1 MTEHHTSQPARVFV
15 IGATLIA
22 EDPALSALTTEQV
35 RALLRFSYPEIA
47 SATVRVLQ
55 IAVEQHGLERRAR
68 ERRIAGMRQRHD
80 RPGVVRQLAPR
91 LVYSNK

>member
-15 IGATLIA
+15 IGATRIA

-47 SATVRVLQ
+47 SATVREREHDGLRV
-55 IAVEQHGLERRAR
+55 VEFLPQ
-68 ERRIAGMRQRHD
+68 
-80 RPGVVRQLAPR
+80 PGR
-91 LVYSNK
+91 KG